1 MKTKRRMPVKTAEL
15 DLGGDGYEGFTCTT
29 RLNVPMGIVRRF
41 FTATGSGDEAS
52 EAQARENFLAMFPG
66 WDFVDDDG
74 KAIPHTADS
83 VDSLPDEV
91 LLIMLRLRTEKLRNG
106 AMPAPLEDD
115 SSDAPSG
122 LAEASK
128 PLTTK

>member
-1 MKTKRRMPVKTAEL
+1 MTSKRRMPIKTAEL
-15 DLGGDGYEGFTCTT
+15 DLSGDGYDGFTCTA
-29 RLNVPMGIVRRF
+29 RLNVPMGVVRRF
-41 FTATGSGDEAS
+41 FAATGSGDEAG
-52 EAQARENFLAMFPG
+52 EAQAREAFLAIFLE

-74 KAIPHTADS
+74 KKIPHTADG

-115 SSDAPSG
+115 SSDVPSG
-122 LAEASK
+122 LAETSK
-128 PLTTK
+128 TLTK